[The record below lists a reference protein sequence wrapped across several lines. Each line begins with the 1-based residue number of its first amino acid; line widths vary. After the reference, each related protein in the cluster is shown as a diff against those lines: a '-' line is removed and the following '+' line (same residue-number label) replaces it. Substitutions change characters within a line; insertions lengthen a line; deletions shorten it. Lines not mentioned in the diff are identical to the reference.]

1 MDSSEYRRGQPCW
14 YRRDSVGPSAVNDA
28 CLIKSS
34 IMVLLR
40 QYFSDHADYGQ
51 LMELFQEAAFRTEL
65 GQLAAD
71 MTTSSKCNLAE
82 MTMEQY
88 EFTAENKTAFYSFY
102 LPVSLALQYLQCATE
117 KNLEI
122 VREVLL
128 HMEWYFQVQDDYI
141 DVLGNRK
148 LRRLEQTFEITNA
161 RR

>member
-1 MDSSEYRRGQPCW
+1 LTGIEIRHLSILGWLTEFFQAAYLIWDDIMDSSEYRRGQPCW
-14 YRRDSVGPSAVNDA
+14 YRRDGVGLSAVNDA
-28 CLIKSS
+28 YLIKSS

-88 EFTAENKTAFYSFY
+88 EFTAENKTAFYSF
-102 LPVSLALQYLQCATE
+102 
-117 KNLEI
+117 
-122 VREVLL
+122 
-128 HMEWYFQVQDDYI
+128 
-141 DVLGNRK
+141 
-148 LRRLEQTFEITNA
+148 
-161 RR
+161 